1 MEFTCIGGLSSRPQ
15 ISIPKFKGSTG
26 PIGLSVLGN
35 KYADEIILNNI
46 NLF

>member
-1 MEFTCIGGLSSRPQ
+1 MEFTCIGGLLSRPE

-26 PIGLSVLGN
+26 PVGLSVLGN
-35 KYADEIILNNI
+35 KNADEIILNNL